1 MPGAQVGLFG
11 GTFDPIHIGHL
22 IIAEEVRTRLGLDRM
37 IFIPAGLPPHKLDQA
52 ITAPQ
57 HRLEMVRLAIADN
70 SHFAVSR
77 VDIDRFGPSYTVDT
91 VRLFL
96 DGWGAHTEL
105 YFLMGADSLVELPT
119 WRQPDRLMRLCRI
132 VAVGR
137 PGYRVELA
145 ELDRLL
151 PGAAN
156 LIRMMDTPIVD
167 ISSTDI
173 RRRVQQ
179 GRTIRYLV
187 PAAVERYIVEHRLY
201 TFPAVD

>member
-1 MPGAQVGLFG
+1 MADALGIGLIG
-11 GTFDPIHIGHL
+11 GTFDPIHLGHL

-37 IFIPAGLPPHKLDQA
+37 IFVPAGLPPHKLGQSITQA
-52 ITAPQ
+52 R
-57 HRLEMVRLAIADN
+57 HRFEMVRLAIADN
-70 SHFAVSR
+70 PHFALSR
-77 VDIDRFGPSYTVDT
+77 IDMDRFGPSYTVDT

-105 YFLMGADSLVELPT
+105 YFLMGSDSLIELPT

-137 PGYRVELA
+137 PGYRVELS

-156 LIRMMDTPIVD
+156 LIRILDTPTLDV
-167 ISSTDI
+167 SSTDI
-173 RRRVQQ
+173 RQRVRE
-179 GRTIRYLV
+179 GRSIRYLV
-187 PAAVERYIVEHRLY
+187 PVTVERYIEEQGLY
-201 TFPAVD
+201 RQPGS

>member
-1 MPGAQVGLFG
+1 MSSAQVGLLG
-11 GTFDPIHIGHL
+11 GTFDPIHLGHL
-22 IIAEEVRTRLGLDRM
+22 IIAEEVRTRLGLDWM
-37 IFIPAGLPPHKLDQA
+37 IFVPAGLPPHKLAQA
-52 ITAPQ
+52 VTQPH

-70 SHFAVSR
+70 PHFALSR
-77 VDIDRFGPSYTVDT
+77 VDIDRLGPSYTVDT

-105 YFLMGADSLVELPT
+105 YFLMGADSLIELPT

-137 PGYRVELA
+137 PGYRVNLA

-156 LIRMMDTPIVD
+156 LIHIMDMPTLD

-173 RRRVQQ
+173 RRRVQE

-187 PAAVERYIVEHRLY
+187 PAPVERYIVEHRLY
-201 TFPAVD
+201 L